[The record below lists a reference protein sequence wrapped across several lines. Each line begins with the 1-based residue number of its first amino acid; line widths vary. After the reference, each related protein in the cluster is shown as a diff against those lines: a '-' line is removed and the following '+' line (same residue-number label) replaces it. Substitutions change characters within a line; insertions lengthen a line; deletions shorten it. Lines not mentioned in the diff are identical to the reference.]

1 MNTQPRLST
10 IEMVKDAISRHSGD
24 YSKYQLWKKLPK
36 KMMYQTYGNV
46 LEYLLAN
53 NEIVLKDNRKLERI
67 TINEE
72 LWLKAINRE
81 TILQNLSH
89 YGYDLISLK
98 RLRKHNILPIE
109 ELIIQILIRF
119 PEARFI
125 EAIPILIIKNKIDA
139 FELYRKAYDYG
150 LLNKIGFLLEM
161 SFRIA
166 RKKGR
171 KISYL
176 SSLLRQ
182 LKSKKQATIQRF
194 STLNDESFLGKNTP
208 REMRNWNL
216 IGRFSINDF
225 QEAYI

>member
-1 MNTQPRLST
+1 MSTQPRLST
-10 IEMVKDAISRHSGD
+10 IEMVKETISRHSGD
-24 YSKYQLWKKLPK
+24 YSRYQLWKKLPK
-36 KMMYQTYGNV
+36 KMMYQTYGKV

-53 NEIVLKDNRKLERI
+53 NEIVLKDNRKLECI

-72 LWLKAINRE
+72 LGLKAIDRE
-81 TILQNLSH
+81 TILHNLSH

-98 RLRKHNILPIE
+98 RLRKNNILPIE

-125 EAIPILIIKNKIDA
+125 EAIPILIIKNRIDA

-171 KISYL
+171 NISYL

-208 REMRNWNL
+208 QEMRNWNL
-216 IGRFSINDF
+216 LGMFSISDF
-225 QEAYI
+225 QEAYL